1 MSSHHIVRDNQEP
14 ALVIA
19 NGEACSLALM
29 HELMEWAPKVV
40 VLDGA
45 LPRVLELGLKVDVW
59 LGDFDSGF
67 AAHIL
72 NSEELLESP
81 QLQQIQRVHT
91 PDQEF
96 TDLQKAFHFLLGDGF
111 TAVNVIWATGRRQD
125 HHLNNIFTLAR
136 YSDRLTI
143 NFLDDY
149 GRVFA
154 SPKKFK
160 KWYPQGTNISL
171 IPCGKAEGVITQNL
185 VWNLNYETLE
195 LPEKTSSSN
204 RVLDD
209 GFVEVSF
216 EKGHL
221 LIMECWDKREFNV

>member
-14 ALVIA
+14 ALIIA

-59 LGDFDSGF
+59 LGDFDSG
-67 AAHIL
+67 AE
-72 NSEELLESP
+72 EELLKGDFANSP
-81 QLQQIQRVHT
+81 QLSHIQRVHT

-111 TAVNVIWATGRRQD
+111 SAVNVVWATGRRQD
-125 HHLNNIFTLAR
+125 HHFNNIFTLAR

-160 KWYPQGTNISL
+160 KWYPKNTDLSL
-171 IPCGKAEGVITQNL
+171 IPCGKAVGVTTQNL
-185 VWNLNYETLE
+185 VWNLNNETLE
-195 LPEKTSSSN
+195 LPDKTSSSN
-204 RVLDD
+204 RVSAD
-209 GFVEVSF
+209 GFVEI
-216 EKGHL
+216 EYIEGHL